1 MSNDVILFQAILFLF
16 ERLPL
21 QFHEKKKENR
31 KSEKSIKSVKNFVKK
46 PRLPTAH
53 LLSTAISREKR
64 VNFFFFFFFFLQN
77 SVQMINGVI
86 LV

>member
-53 LLSTAISREKR
+53 LLSTATAISREKR
-64 VNFFFFFFFFLQN
+64 VKNFFFFFCK
-77 SVQMINGVI
+77 I
-86 LV
+86 LFN